1 MKLLLAFLISCTSM
15 IGQAGDL
22 VLITPNTPGS
32 TSDIAAKA
40 IAEAYHNRTGHKIL
54 VENIGGGHQ
63 IPAVNAWKS
72 RPQDTVLMTTTGIL
86 VFNPKLRADLPYSD
100 QDFDHVTMIAAA
112 PSVWVVRNESSYRT
126 MQELVKDLS
135 KSAKPFVAYANYPEV
150 ANLNLL
156 QEKYNWPVGSVTAV
170 KYRGVPEAVI
180 GIIEGSIEVGILTIN
195 SGVVEQIRAGRL
207 RALATTHNHDLDIAG
222 SKIPPASRV
231 LGAQQFS
238 GGVFLSLRAGLP
250 ADTAQKIKFNLMAAV
265 DDPLVAKR
273 LQLQN
278 QTVVNRGPDHMQD
291 FIRDFRERVSSMRFE
306 Q

>member
-1 MKLLLAFLISCTSM
+1 MKLLLAFLISCITMVS
-15 IGQAGDL
+15 QARDL

-72 RPQDTVLMTTTGIL
+72 RPSATVLMTTTGIL
-86 VFNPKLRADLPYSD
+86 VFNPKLRDDLPYD
-100 QDFDHVTMIAAA
+100 DKDFDHVTMIAAA
-112 PSVWVVRNESSYRT
+112 PSVWVVRNESPYRT
-126 MQELVKDLS
+126 MHDLVKDLP
-135 KSAKPFVAYANYPEV
+135 KSAKSFVAYANYPEV
-150 ANLNLL
+150 VNLNLL
-156 QEKYNWPVGSVTAV
+156 RKKYGWATNEITAV

-207 RALATTHNHDLDIAG
+207 RALATTHNQDLDIAG

-231 LGAQQFS
+231 LDVEQFN
-238 GGVFLSLRAGLP
+238 GGIFLSLRTGLP
-250 ADTAQKIKFNLMAAV
+250 SATAEQIKSDLIGAV
-265 DDPLVAKR
+265 GDPLVAER
-273 LQLQN
+273 LRSQN
-278 QTVVNRGPDHMQD
+278 QTVINRGPDHMKD
-291 FIRDFRERVSSMRFE
+291 FIKDFRDRISTMRFE